1 MRQEKAMEKLLLTA
15 DEVAEVLG
23 IGRTKVY
30 ELMAAGTI
38 RSIKIGACR
47 RVTAAG
53 LREYVERLSANAA

>member
-1 MRQEKAMEKLLLTA
+1 MEKLLLTA

-38 RSIKIGACR
+38 RSIKIGSCR
-47 RVTAAG
+47 RVTAVW
-53 LREYVERLSANAA
+53 LREYVERLSVDAA